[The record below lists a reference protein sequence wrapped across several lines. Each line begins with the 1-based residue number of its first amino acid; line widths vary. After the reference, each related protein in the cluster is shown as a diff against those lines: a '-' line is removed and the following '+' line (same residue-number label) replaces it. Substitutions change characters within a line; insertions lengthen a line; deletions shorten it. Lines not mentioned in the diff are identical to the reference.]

1 MSGCAPASNLS
12 PRIVYHATGPS
23 RSARRRRGAPVAAC
37 LAALLATAACS
48 PASPSLTPSPAAA
61 ALPAE
66 RVVDDRHDAT
76 LSWSALVDTLAGADV
91 VFLGEQHDDQS
102 THRLEL
108 AVLEGLAA
116 RGRNVTL
123 ALEMFERDVQPLL
136 DRYLAGE
143 ASEAEMRAGARPWP
157 NYESDYRPLVEF
169 ARARGWPVVASNVPR
184 PIASAVGR
192 AGLAAVDTLP
202 PVRRAYVA
210 AELSCPDDRYRSKF
224 VAEMAGMGGHG
235 GADSAAA
242 QAMLQRF
249 YQAQCVKDETM
260 GEAVA
265 AAVAPG
271 RVVVHVNGSFH
282 SDERLGTVT
291 RVLRRLPATNALV
304 VSFVP
309 APLAAKLGGT
319 ELDGRGDFVV
329 ITTRAPE

>member
-1 MSGCAPASNLS
+1 M
-12 PRIVYHATGPS
+12 
-23 RSARRRRGAPVAAC
+23 
-37 LAALLATAACS
+37 
-48 PASPSLTPSPAAA
+48 TPSPAAA
-61 ALPAE
+61 PLPAERLPAE
-66 RVVDDRHDAT
+66 RVLDARHAAAT
-76 LSWSALVDTLAGADV
+76 VSWEAMVDTLAGADM
-91 VFLGEQHDDQS
+91 VFLGEQHDDAS

-116 RGRNVTL
+116 RGRTVTL

-136 DRYLAGE
+136 DRYLAGAIGE
-143 ASEAEMRAGARPWP
+143 VAMRSGSRPWP

-169 ARARGWPVVASNVPR
+169 ARARGWAVVASNVPR

-192 AGLAAVDTLP
+192 GGLAVVDTL
-202 PVRRAYVA
+202 VAAERAYVA

-224 VAEMAGMGGHG
+224 VGQMAGMGGHG

-242 QAMLQRF
+242 RAMLERY

-260 GEAVA
+260 GESVA

-271 RVVVHVNGSFH
+271 RVVVHVNGAFH

-291 RVLRRLPATNALV
+291 RALRRRPAARALV

-309 APLAAKLGGT
+309 APLAAT
-319 ELDGRGDFVV
+319 LDEAALAGRGDYVV
-329 ITTRAPE
+329 ITSSVPE

>member
-1 MSGCAPASNLS
+1 MS
-12 PRIVYHATGPS
+12 HATGPS
-23 RSARRRRGAPVAAC
+23 RSARRRRGAPLVAC
-37 LAALLATAACS
+37 LTALLAAAACAP
-48 PASPSLTPSPAAA
+48 PAPGLTPAPAEAT
-61 ALPAE
+61 LPAE
-66 RVVDDRHDAT
+66 RVLDTRHDAT
-76 LSWSALVDTLAGADV
+76 VSWAAMVDTLAGADV
-91 VFLGEQHDDQS
+91 VFLGEQHDDSS

-116 RGRNVTL
+116 RGREVTL

-136 DRYLAGE
+136 DRYLAGG
-143 ASEAEMRAGARPWP
+143 ASEAELRAGARPWP
-157 NYESDYRPLVEF
+157 NYASDYRPLVEF

-192 AGLAAVDTLP
+192 GGLAVVDTLSP
-202 PVRRAYVA
+202 ARRAYVA
-210 AELSCPDDRYRSKF
+210 ADLSCPDDRYRSKF

-235 GADSAAA
+235 GVDSAAA
-242 QAMLQRF
+242 SAMLQRF

-271 RVVVHVNGSFH
+271 RVVVHVNGAFH

-291 RVLRRLPATNALV
+291 RLLRRRPAARALV

-309 APLAAKLGGT
+309 APLAAG
-319 ELDGRGDFVV
+319 LDAAALAARGDFVV
-329 ITTRAPE
+329 ITTRAPR